1 MDDSVD
7 GKFETMWTMW
17 LIESCVRNICLI
29 SGYSYFQ
36 LFEEQ
41 SKVEMQGEDK
51 DFWESL
57 NAFAMSDNKS
67 SDNKSHLHT
76 ITCSKNDDDAS
87 GKKKIWGNIKWE
99 TQYQMY

>member
-1 MDDSVD
+1 MENLKLRELCDLLKAAW
-7 GKFETMWTMW
+7 GKFLSYKWIFILSVVW
-17 LIESCVRNICLI
+17 GAIQGRNARGRQGLVGIAQCIC
-29 SGYSYFQ
+29 
-36 LFEEQ
+36 
-41 SKVEMQGEDK
+41 
-51 DFWESL
+51 
-57 NAFAMSDNKS
+57 MSDNKS

>member
-1 MDDSVD
+1 MSYVTCC
-7 GKFETMWTMW
+7 KLLEEYF
-17 LIESCVRNICLI
+17 CLI

-57 NAFAMSDNKS
+57 NAFALCYNKS
-67 SDNKSHLHT
+67 SDNKSHWHT
-76 ITCSKNDDDAS
+76 VMCRKNDDDAS
-87 GKKKIWGNIKWE
+87 GKKKIWGNIK
-99 TQYQMY
+99 

>member
-1 MDDSVD
+1 MSYVTCC
-7 GKFETMWTMW
+7 KLLEEYF
-17 LIESCVRNICLI
+17 CLI

-41 SKVEMQGEDK
+41 SKVEMQGENK

-57 NAFAMSDNKS
+57 NAFAMCDNKS

-76 ITCSKNDDDAS
+76 KRA
-87 GKKKIWGNIKWE
+87 GKMMMMHQEKRKYGVTSNKKPYTKSINFVRPIYL
-99 TQYQMY
+99 TL